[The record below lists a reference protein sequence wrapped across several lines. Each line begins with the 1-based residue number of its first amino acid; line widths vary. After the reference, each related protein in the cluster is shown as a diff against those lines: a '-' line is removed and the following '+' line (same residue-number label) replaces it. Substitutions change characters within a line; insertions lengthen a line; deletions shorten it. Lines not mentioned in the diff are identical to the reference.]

1 MGGLLSEELV
11 LACAFVLT
19 CAMWFHGVGL
29 SMRTNCSGI
38 NGFGFSRSVV
48 FHGYSGIY
56 GCMRRGCGHTMVLV
70 VVAAKAA
77 SSTLGMI
84 SAIVRLSP
92 CFDILIDIAKC

>member
-1 MGGLLSEELV
+1 
-11 LACAFVLT
+11 
-19 CAMWFHGVGL
+19 
-29 SMRTNCSGI
+29 
-38 NGFGFSRSVV
+38 
-48 FHGYSGIY
+48 
-56 GCMRRGCGHTMVLV
+56 MVLG